1 VKHYTGLPPE
11 LTNGVDQREQM
22 HPSGFLIIEESPDG
36 MFLYRYD
43 AKGQC
48 VGDTWHMNMDDAK
61 HQAAYEYEGALGT
74 WPQTLT

>member
-1 VKHYTGLPPE
+1 
-11 LTNGVDQREQM
+11 M

-74 WPQTLT
+74 WQSVPSELEDAVALGIASLRR